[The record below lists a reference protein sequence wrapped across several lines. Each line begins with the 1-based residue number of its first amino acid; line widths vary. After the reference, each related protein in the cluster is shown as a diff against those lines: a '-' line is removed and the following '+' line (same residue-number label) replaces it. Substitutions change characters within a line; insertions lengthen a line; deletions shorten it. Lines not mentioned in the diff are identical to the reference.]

1 MLLKKVKANTKVEI
15 GNCIS
20 DNRISD
26 RAVFFIFRQY
36 FLYFRSSE
44 ISINKLLYT
53 EKIKSPQLIN
63 TFIIST

>member
-26 RAVFFIFRQY
+26 RAAFLFFGNISYISDRQKY
-36 FLYFRSSE
+36 
-44 ISINKLLYT
+44 
-53 EKIKSPQLIN
+53 Q
-63 TFIIST
+63 

>member
-1 MLLKKVKANTKVEI
+1 MLLKKVMANTKVEI

-26 RAVFFIFRQY
+26 RATSFSFRQY
-36 FLYFRSSE
+36 FLHFRSSE
-44 ISINKLLYT
+44 IINELLYT
-53 EKIKSPQLIN
+53 EKIKWPQLIN